1 VAGPKRRP
9 APSVDA
15 GGGCCSSVADIVK
28 AVDVDVDLDSRGKSY
43 RAGRRM
49 SEITVY
55 TAEPSEICARVK
67 RLLDARGLSYTEL
80 DVQSDADRAA
90 LFEATGRKSC
100 PVVVVGDEVVGGYR
114 ETVEAD
120 KSGRLAELAAG

>member
-1 VAGPKRRP
+1 
-9 APSVDA
+9 
-15 GGGCCSSVADIVK
+15 
-28 AVDVDVDLDSRGKSY
+28 
-43 RAGRRM
+43 M

-67 RLLDARGLSYTEL
+67 RLLDARGLSYTEI
-80 DVQSDADRAA
+80 DVQSDADRTA

-120 KSGRLAELAAG
+120 KTGRLAKLAAS

>member
-1 VAGPKRRP
+1 
-9 APSVDA
+9 
-15 GGGCCSSVADIVK
+15 
-28 AVDVDVDLDSRGKSY
+28 
-43 RAGRRM
+43 M

-67 RLLDARGLSYTEL
+67 RLLDARGFSYTEI

>member
-1 VAGPKRRP
+1 
-9 APSVDA
+9 
-15 GGGCCSSVADIVK
+15 
-28 AVDVDVDLDSRGKSY
+28 
-43 RAGRRM
+43 M

-67 RLLDARGLSYTEL
+67 RLLDARGFSYTEVDL
-80 DVQSDADRAA
+80 ESDAARAA
-90 LFEATGRKSC
+90 LFDATGRKSC

-120 KSGRLAELAAG
+120 RSGRLAELVAG